1 MGAASSL
8 GMTGTPLGSAFTG
21 VDWAAGVPAVMRDG
35 TRLLADVYTPHG
47 AGPWPVLL
55 MRTAYGRDVASSVVY
70 AHPPWYARQGFI
82 VVVQD
87 VRGRGDSEGSFYP
100 FRNDREDGYDSV
112 QWAAALPGSNG
123 CVGLY
128 GFSYQGAVQL
138 FSALDRPPAL
148 RALAPHMAAFDF
160 YGGWF
165 YRGGLLDLPNTL
177 GWAAQMLREDAR
189 RIGSPRQ
196 AALEAAWGD
205 LPAFFRQ
212 LPLRAPAAFADPA
225 LPRYAADWLTHS
237 TRDGYWEEFN
247 LLKQTRALGYPMFH
261 LSGWYDIFLR
271 GTIEGFAAMA
281 RERTDQF
288 LVAGPWMHM
297 PLGTRIAG
305 IDFGPAAAPQVNE
318 LVVQWFKHWLQPG
331 PPKAPCPLQGVRY
344 FVMGENTWR
353 HGPAWPPPDVREVAY
368 YLQSD
373 GRANS
378 RFGDGR
384 LATEAAGGPEDVY
397 SYEPEVPVG
406 AAGGTHYLGPHE
418 LGVQQQSNALL
429 VYTSPVLTAP
439 RTIAGTP
446 RCLVH
451 VQASG
456 PTLDLFAR
464 LSRVTA
470 DGRAIL
476 LSLGGIA
483 SALDGITRVEIPLDP
498 VAASFAPG
506 ERIRLDLASS
516 AFPLYPR
523 HGGTAGDALD
533 VANVAEFRRALVRVW
548 HDAER
553 PSVLLLPATA

>member
-1 MGAASSL
+1 MGAACSP
-8 GMTGTPLGSAFTG
+8 GMSGTPLAQAFAG
-21 VDWAAGVPAVMRDG
+21 VDMAAGLPAKMRDG
-35 TRLLADVYTPHG
+35 TRLFADVYSPQG

-70 AHPPWYARQGFI
+70 AHPPWYARRGFI

-87 VRGRGDSEGSFYP
+87 VRGRGDSEGTYYP
-100 FRNDREDGYDSV
+100 FRHDREDGYDSV

-148 RALAPHMAAFDF
+148 KALAPHMAAFDF

-165 YRGGLLDLPNTL
+165 YRGGMLDLPNTM

-196 AALEAAWGD
+196 GALDAAWSD
-205 LPAFFRQ
+205 LPAFFRR
-212 LPLRAPAAFADPA
+212 LPLRSPEAFADPA

-237 TRDGYWEEFN
+237 SRDGYWDEFN
-247 LLKQTRALGYPMFH
+247 LLKKTRELGYPMFH

-271 GTIEGFAAMA
+271 GTIDGFVAMA
-281 RERTDQF
+281 RERDDQF
-288 LVAGPWMHM
+288 LLAGPWVHM
-297 PLGTRIAG
+297 PLGTRISG
-305 IDFGPAAAPQVNE
+305 IDFGPEAAPQVNE
-318 LVVQWFKHWLQPG
+318 LVAEWFKFWLQPG
-331 PPKAPCPLQGVRY
+331 RPKGPCPLRGVRY

-353 HGPAWPPPDVREVAY
+353 HGSAWPPQDVREVAY

-378 RFGDGR
+378 RFGNGR
-384 LATEAAGGPEDVY
+384 LATDAASGPEDVY
-397 SYEPEVPVG
+397 SYEPEVPVS
-406 AAGGTHYLGPHE
+406 AAGGTHYLGPHD

-429 VYTSPVLTAP
+429 VYTTAALAAPLTL
-439 RTIAGTP
+439 AGSP
-446 RCLVH
+446 RCVVY
-451 VQASG
+451 VQASS

-470 DGRAIL
+470 DGRSIL
-476 LSLGGIA
+476 LSLGGIT
-483 SALDGITRVEIPLDP
+483 SAVTGITQLEIPLDP
-498 VAASFAPG
+498 IAASLAPG
-506 ERIRLDLASS
+506 ERLRLDLASS

-523 HGGTAGDALD
+523 NSGTSRDALD
-533 VANVAEFRRALVRVW
+533 VANLDDFRRALVSVG
-548 HDAER
+548 HDSAR
-553 PSVLLLPATA
+553 PSVLWLPTIA

>member
-1 MGAASSL
+1 MPGPSPA
-8 GMTGTPLGSAFTG
+8 PAFTG
-21 VDWAAGVPAVMRDG
+21 VDLAAGVPAVMRDG
-35 TRLLADVYTPHG
+35 TRLVADVYTPQG

-87 VRGRGDSEGSFYP
+87 VRGRGDSGGTYYP
-100 FRNDREDGYDSV
+100 FRHDRADGYDSV

-165 YRGGLLDLPNTL
+165 YRGGMLDLPNTM

-189 RIGSPRQ
+189 RLGSPRQ
-196 AALEAAWGD
+196 AALDAAWGD

-225 LPRYAADWLTHS
+225 LPRYAADWLAHS
-237 TRDGYWEEFN
+237 ARDAYWDEFN
-247 LLKQTRALGYPMFH
+247 LLKHTRELGYPMFH
-261 LSGWYDIFLR
+261 LAGWYDIFLR
-271 GTIEGFAAMA
+271 GTIEGFTAMA
-281 RERTDQF
+281 RERDDQF
-288 LVAGPWMHM
+288 LLAGPWVHM
-297 PLGTRIAG
+297 PLGTKIAG
-305 IDFGPAAAPQVNE
+305 VDFGPEAAAAVNE
-318 LVVQWFKHWLQPG
+318 LVAEWFKYWLRPG
-331 PPKAPCPLQGVRY
+331 PLAGPCPLRGVNY
-344 FVMGENTWR
+344 FVMGANTWR
-353 HGPAWPPPDVREVAY
+353 RSPAWPPPGGREVAY
-368 YLQSD
+368 YLQSG

-384 LATEAAGGPEDVY
+384 LATEAPAGPEDVY
-397 SYEPEVPVG
+397 SYEPEVPVR

-418 LGVQQQSNALL
+418 LSVQQQSNALL
-429 VYTSPVLTAP
+429 VYTTAALAAP
-439 RTIAGTP
+439 LTIAGTP
-446 RCLVH
+446 RCSVH
-451 VQASG
+451 VQAST

-464 LSRVTA
+464 LSRVTT

-476 LSLGGIA
+476 LSLGGVT
-483 SALDGITRVEIPLDP
+483 SAMAGLTRVEVTLDP

-506 ERIRLDLASS
+506 ERLRLDLASS

-523 HGGTAGDALD
+523 NSGSSRDALD
-533 VANVAEFRRALVRVW
+533 VANVADFRRALVSVW
-548 HDAER
+548 HDPQR
-553 PSVLLLPATA
+553 PSALFLPTLS

>member
-1 MGAASSL
+1 
-8 GMTGTPLGSAFTG
+8 MTGTPLAQAFTG
-21 VDWAAGVPAVMRDG
+21 VDLTVGLKAVMRDG
-35 TRLLADVYTPHG
+35 TRLVADVYTPQG

-70 AHPPWYARQGFI
+70 AHPPWYSRRGFL

-87 VRGRGDSEGSFYP
+87 VRGRGESEGSYYP

-165 YRGGLLDLPNTL
+165 YRGGMLDLPNTM

-189 RIGSPRQ
+189 RIGSPKL
-196 AALEAAWGD
+196 AALDAAWGD

-212 LPLRAPAAFADPA
+212 LPLRSPGAFADPA
-225 LPRYAADWLTHS
+225 LPRYAADWLAHS
-237 TRDGYWEEFN
+237 TRDGYWDEFN
-247 LLKQTRALGYPMFH
+247 LLKKTRELGYPMFH

-271 GTIEGFAAMA
+271 GTIEGFTAMA
-281 RERTDQF
+281 RERDDQF
-288 LVAGPWMHM
+288 LLAGPWVHM
-297 PLGTRIAG
+297 PLGTKIAG
-305 IDFGPAAAPQVNE
+305 VDFGPEAAPRVNE
-318 LVVQWFKHWLQPG
+318 LVAEWFQYWLQPEPAKG
-331 PPKAPCPLQGVRY
+331 PCPLRGVRY

-353 HGPAWPPPDVREVAY
+353 AGSAWPPRDVREVAY
-368 YLQSD
+368 YLQSG

-384 LATEAAGGPEDVY
+384 LSPEAATGPEDVY

-429 VYTSPVLTAP
+429 VYTSAALAAP
-439 RTIAGTP
+439 LTIAGTP
-446 RCLVH
+446 RCVLH
-451 VQASG
+451 VQAPS

-464 LSRVTA
+464 LSRVTT

-476 LSLGGIA
+476 LSLGGIR
-483 SALDGITRVEIPLDP
+483 SAVTGITRIEIPLDP

-506 ERIRLDLASS
+506 ERIRVDVASS

-523 HGGTAGDALD
+523 NSGTTDDALD
-533 VANVAEFRRALVRVW
+533 VAGPSHFRRALVSLW
-548 HDAER
+548 HDESR
-553 PSVLLLPATA
+553 PSAIWLPASA